1 MAQVPHPIP
10 MWCLVFAAEV
20 KNTFQTY
27 VINNL
32 TCGGS
37 FYLTWASKSS
47 FQYHPVGEVANDGC
61 SGVNGFQRRQRFYDD
76 KRLAQSEVRT
86 VGAEISSQF
95 RESHRWSIVSV
106 GDIDDKRRCVCKK
119 CDRKQRYSMLWPHRR
134 HRKGFQKCDTHWH
147 AFRTLHQF
155 TTHKACTRA
164 PPTIILILVPLMPLH
179 RLFRQLF

>member
-1 MAQVPHPIP
+1 

-95 RESHRWSIVSV
+95 RESHR
-106 GDIDDKRRCVCKK
+106 
-119 CDRKQRYSMLWPHRR
+119 
-134 HRKGFQKCDTHWH
+134 
-147 AFRTLHQF
+147 
-155 TTHKACTRA
+155 
-164 PPTIILILVPLMPLH
+164 
-179 RLFRQLF
+179 